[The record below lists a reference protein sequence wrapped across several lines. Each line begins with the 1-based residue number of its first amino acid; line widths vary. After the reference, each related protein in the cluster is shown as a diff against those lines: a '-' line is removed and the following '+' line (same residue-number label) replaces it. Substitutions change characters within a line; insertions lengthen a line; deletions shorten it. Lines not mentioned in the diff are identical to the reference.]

1 MDASAWGP
9 ELGDHQATVNRLE
22 GFLSLDRDHGA
33 AVPKE
38 SGIVGENGVLRARF
52 RVDGL
57 PSGEDRV
64 GHQASRGTQ

>member
-1 MDASAWGP
+1 
-9 ELGDHQATVNRLE
+9 
-22 GFLSLDRDHGA
+22 
-33 AVPKE
+33 
-38 SGIVGENGVLRARF
+38 VGENGVLRARF